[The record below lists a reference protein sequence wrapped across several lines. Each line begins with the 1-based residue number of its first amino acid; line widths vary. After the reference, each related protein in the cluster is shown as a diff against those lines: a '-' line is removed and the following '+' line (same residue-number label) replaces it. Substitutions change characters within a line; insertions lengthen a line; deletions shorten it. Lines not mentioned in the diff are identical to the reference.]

1 MIVEMKHKARSES
14 RRDDI
19 ISPLSRSLIYI
30 CLMMRDGARRS
41 QGSIA
46 LPFVYLQSSHPF
58 GVHTELDHFA
68 FSFIYPWYRELNLE
82 IVKRGMEA
90 EENEHE

>member
-1 MIVEMKHKARSES
+1 MIVEMKHKPRSES

-19 ISPLSRSLIYI
+19 ISPLH
-30 CLMMRDGARRS
+30 
-41 QGSIA
+41 GSIL

-68 FSFIYPWYRELNLE
+68 FSFIYRWYRELNLE
-82 IVKRGMEA
+82 IVKCGMEA
-90 EENEHE
+90 EENEHGTH